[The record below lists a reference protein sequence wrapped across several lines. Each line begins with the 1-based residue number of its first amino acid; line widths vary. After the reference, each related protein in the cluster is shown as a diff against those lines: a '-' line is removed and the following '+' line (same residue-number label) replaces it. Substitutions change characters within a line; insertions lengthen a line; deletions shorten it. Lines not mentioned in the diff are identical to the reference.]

1 MLYHASE
8 RLLAIDGSHAEKD
21 GTIERNPKQHFP
33 ASLSSGS
40 AGPLFKAFHASGIQ
54 SPFHALQVAA
64 LLAVG
69 PSPGFKLDD
78 TDTRSRLEQFCC
90 SCLEQAGTFRQKAQ
104 SSHADGEGPSPNK
117 RRRLLRMNS
126 FMAALDK
133 PVEHSEVDKNLS
145 DPRQQV
151 MNAVRNFLGRD
162 SFGGAKSGDA
172 LCSWWAAHQEDYKD
186 LVPGVR
192 SILGWPAGNPDV
204 ERLFGKSSETLT
216 PFRKQNPLHVV
227 LLRQNAIQLGLFGYY
242 AVEEVDR
249 AETLD

>member
-1 MLYHASE
+1 
-8 RLLAIDGSHAEKD
+8 
-21 GTIERNPKQHFP
+21 
-33 ASLSSGS
+33 
-40 AGPLFKAFHASGIQ
+40 
-54 SPFHALQVAA
+54 
-64 LLAVG
+64 
-69 PSPGFKLDD
+69 
-78 TDTRSRLEQFCC
+78 
-90 SCLEQAGTFRQKAQ
+90 
-104 SSHADGEGPSPNK
+104 
-117 RRRLLRMNS
+117 MNS

-151 MNAVRNFLGRD
+151 RNAVRNFLGRD
-162 SFGGAKSGDA
+162 SSGGAKSGDA

-204 ERLFGKSSETLT
+204 ERLFGKSFETLT

-242 AVEEVDR
+242 AVEEVEEEDGVECDHGEDDESGLLLKVAMVMR
-249 AETLD
+249 RQAMVWRPQLVLQGQVWTGLKVLIDHVYFGASGQVVVYILLG